1 MRLSR
6 GDGHQLENFLLR
18 RRRDEKTTVN
28 ELIDAR
34 KLPPRQILADGVYD
48 TIKGLLMDQS
58 IIPESRIN
66 IDKLAREL
74 QVSPTPVREALA
86 RLESEGLVTKA
97 ALRGYSAAPLLTLSS
112 FTQLFELRLLLE
124 PVIARKAATLLTEED
139 LRTLEQLVFEM
150 REVRVGQ
157 SYQEYQQLAM
167 ADAAFHDILARVCGN
182 VFFQDTLER
191 IHAHMHLY
199 RLYFHTGIAPET
211 IAEHRE
217 ILNALR
223 QRDTEA
229 AARAMARHLEQAHLR
244 LSPELEKQFHQK

>member
-1 MRLSR
+1 
-6 GDGHQLENFLLR
+6 
-18 RRRDEKTTVN
+18 VN
-28 ELIDAR
+28 ELIDAK

-58 IIPESRIN
+58 ITPESRIN

-86 RLESEGLVTKA
+86 RLESEGLLTKA

-124 PVIARKAATLLTEED
+124 PVIARKAAALLTEED
-139 LRTLEQLVFEM
+139 LRNLEQLVFEM
-150 REVRVGQ
+150 REVQVGQ
-157 SYQEYQQLAM
+157 SYQEYRQLAV
-167 ADAAFHDILARVCGN
+167 ADAAFHDILARACGN

-199 RLYFHTGIAPET
+199 RLYFHTGIATET

-223 QRDTEA
+223 QRDAEA

>member
-1 MRLSR
+1 MEQK
-6 GDGHQLENFLLR
+6 GW
-18 RRRDEKTTVN
+18 KTPVN
-28 ELIDAR
+28 ELIDAKR
-34 KLPPRQILADGVYD
+34 LPPRQILADGVYD

-58 IIPESRIN
+58 ITPESRIN
-66 IDKLAREL
+66 IDKLARDL

-97 ALRGYSAAPLLTLSS
+97 PLRGYSAAPLLTLSS

-124 PVIARKAATLLTEED
+124 PVVVRRAATLLTEED
-139 LRTLEQLVFEM
+139 LRTLEQLVLEM
-150 REVRVGQ
+150 REVQVGQ
-157 SYQEYQQLAM
+157 SYQEYQQLAV
-167 ADAAFHDILARVCGN
+167 ADAAFHDILARACGN

-199 RLYFHTGIAPET
+199 RLYFHTGIATET

-217 ILNALR
+217 ILDALR
-223 QRDTEA
+223 QRDAEA

-244 LSPELEKQFHQK
+244 LSPELEKQLHQR